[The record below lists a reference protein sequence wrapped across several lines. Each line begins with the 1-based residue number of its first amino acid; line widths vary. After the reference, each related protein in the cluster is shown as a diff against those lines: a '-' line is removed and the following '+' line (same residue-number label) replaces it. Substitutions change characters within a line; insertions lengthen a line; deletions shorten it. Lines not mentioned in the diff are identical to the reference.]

1 MAGPAA
7 ARLGPGAAPR
17 VNRAWVHLRT
27 GLVALVGGALAHL
40 LGIPLPWLIGAM
52 VAVAAL
58 GWWRETAVPEPV
70 RPAGLLLLGLGLGQ
84 TFTAEVLLAVGA
96 ALPALLVAGL
106 MGIVAGLAAGGLF
119 VRLAGTDARTGYY
132 CAVPGGILAMAVLA
146 QRAGLSVPVVTLAQ
160 TLRLVAV
167 IAIFPPLLTWAA
179 PAVADSVFVIARPP
193 VWWPGL
199 LMLLAGALPVAFAA
213 RALGI
218 ANPWMLGPCALTIVL
233 AGSGVLPSGVP
244 MLLVDAAQVGMGA
257 ALGAKLTP
265 RFLMG
270 SRGIAVA
277 SFASGAVLSALLVL
291 LALPV
296 AWAAGLP
303 VAAVILGMAPGGM
316 PEMTVTA
323 KALDLA
329 VPLVLGFHLLR
340 LLLCNLLVE
349 PVWTLFA
356 RWRG

>member
-1 MAGPAA
+1 M
-7 ARLGPGAAPR
+7 
-17 VNRAWVHLRT
+17 RAWTWTRT
-27 GLVALVGGALAHL
+27 GLAALAGGALANWA
-40 LGIPLPWLIGAM
+40 GIPLPWLIGAM

-58 GWWRETAVPEPV
+58 GWWRDTAVPEPV

-84 TFTAEVLLAVGA
+84 TFTPPVLLAVGG
-96 ALPALLVAGL
+96 ALPALVVAGL
-106 MGIVAGLAAGGLF
+106 LGILAGLAAGGLF

-146 QRAGLSVPVVTLAQ
+146 QRAGLSVPTVTLAQ

-167 IAIFPPLLTWAA
+167 IAIFPPLLTWGA
-179 PAVADSVFVIARPP
+179 PAVTDSVFTVARPE

-199 LMLLAGALPVAFAA
+199 LLLVAGALPVAFAA
-213 RALGI
+213 RAVGV
-218 ANPWMLGPCALTIVL
+218 ANPWMLGPCALCIL
-233 AGSGVLPSGVP
+233 LSALEVLPSGVP
-244 MLLVDAAQVGMGA
+244 MALVDAAQVGMGA

-265 RFLMG
+265 RFLIG
-270 SRGIAVA
+270 SRGIALA
-277 SFASGAVLSALLVL
+277 SLVSGAVLSLLLTL
-291 LALPV
+291 LALPM

-303 VAAVILGMAPGGM
+303 VPSVILGMAPGGM

-329 VPLVLGFHLLR
+329 VPLVLGFHLVR

-349 PVWTLFA
+349 PVWRGFA
-356 RWRG
+356 AWRG